1 MTKNFRFTERYR
13 LQFRW
18 EMFNAFN
25 RVTFARPDRT
35 VSSSSFGQIFSTDGN
50 YPARVMQGALKFF
63 F

>member
-1 MTKNFRFTERYR
+1 
-13 LQFRW
+13 
-18 EMFNAFN
+18 MFNAFN